1 MMDDAS
7 NAHAIRRFLFKFQH
21 LYAGW
26 LLLNKTLEAA
36 IYDLANCSKERLII
50 ISGGAVTNGNI
61 ATLGT

>member
-1 MMDDAS
+1 MDERS
-7 NAHAIRRFLFKFQH
+7 NVHAIQRFLFNFQH

-50 ISGGAVTNGNI
+50 ISGEAATNGNI